1 MILSFARPFN
11 KKIGKQLIKTWK
23 KKNNVSYFSILSIDD
38 TKVKKKTLICFVAV
52 KVLNYSQNTTIFTPQ
67 AESPAT
73 ILKINSETSVFL

>member
-1 MILSFARPFN
+1 MEKR
-11 KKIGKQLIKTWK
+11 
-23 KKNNVSYFSILSIDD
+23 KNNVSYFSILPIDD